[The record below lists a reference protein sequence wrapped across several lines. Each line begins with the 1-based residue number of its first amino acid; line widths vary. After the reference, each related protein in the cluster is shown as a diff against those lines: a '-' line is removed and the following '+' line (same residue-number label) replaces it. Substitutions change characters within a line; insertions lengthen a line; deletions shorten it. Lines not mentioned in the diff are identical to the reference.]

1 VVTNGNSQD
10 TRKSSGLVGRLAR
23 VESTTSDAKRFSFE
37 EDEEQARVDAWN
49 AKRPRGVPG
58 SVGLRD
64 VHRDVVSSS
73 SSSSEEGENVAG
85 RETGE
90 MHVRWAGMPRA

>member
-1 VVTNGNSQD
+1 
-10 TRKSSGLVGRLAR
+10 LAR
-23 VESTTSDAKRFSFE
+23 AESTTGDAKRLSFE
-37 EDEEQARVDAWN
+37 EEQEQAMVDAWN

-64 VHRDVVSSS
+64 VRRDVVSSS
-73 SSSSEEGENVAG
+73 SSSEEEEGEEVAG